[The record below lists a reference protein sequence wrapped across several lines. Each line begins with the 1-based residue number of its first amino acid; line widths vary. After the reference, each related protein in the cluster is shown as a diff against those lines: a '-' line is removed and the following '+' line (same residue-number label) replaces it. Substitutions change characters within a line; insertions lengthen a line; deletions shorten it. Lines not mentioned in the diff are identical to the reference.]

1 MRTLLRLAAAF
12 VILLALS
19 LGAFAL
25 ASRQKLARQF
35 AIHDSAPIVMT
46 DSTSVARG
54 RYLVRAV
61 AKCVD
66 CHGENMAGKLFIDA
80 GPLGKVWSA
89 NLSGGHGSVR
99 DSLTPEQWSTAV
111 RHGVGRTGRPLMVMP
126 ATSYNAMSDQDL
138 GAIVAYLKTV
148 PPVDF
153 VPERSFLRPLGWVL
167 YTTGKFPSLTEADLV
182 THTTIRSPAPTPG
195 PTPDYGG
202 YLATIGGCNG
212 CHGPTFSGGPIPGMP
227 PDAKPAANLTPAG
240 IGHYTEA
247 DFFRALREGKRP
259 GGTTIDSLMPWRFTR
274 EMTDDD
280 IRAIYAFLKTVAPR
294 PFGNR

>member
-1 MRTLLRLAAAF
+1 MRTLLRISAAL
-12 VILLALS
+12 VIVLALS

-25 ASRQKLARQF
+25 ASKQKLSRQF
-35 AIHDSAPIVMT
+35 AIQDSAPTIPA
-46 DSTSVARG
+46 DSASIARG

-111 RHGVGRTGRPLMVMP
+111 RHGVGRPGRPLMVMP
-126 ATSYNAMSDQDL
+126 ATSFNAMSDEDL
-138 GAIVAYLKTV
+138 GAIVAYLRTV

-167 YTTGKFPSLTEADLV
+167 YTTGKLPTLTEADLIS
-182 THTTIRSPAPTPG
+182 HTERRAPAPPPSVTVE
-195 PTPDYGG
+195 YGR

-259 GGTTIDSLMPWRFTR
+259 SGTAIDSLMPWRYTR

-280 IRAIYAFLKTVAPR
+280 IRAVYAFLKTLPPR
-294 PFGNR
+294 DFGNR